1 MTILK
6 IFTYDGVNHHSW
18 SPLSPMIVFLHL
30 NTQNQKMYKEEVC
43 ILLLEATLDWLKCGL
58 KSKCRVQLPLYAL
71 KSIDPLLVEI
81 DLLMTKLGRIKNQ
94 NPLMKPTV
102 IYSKINKQMKRHK
115 E

>member
-1 MTILK
+1 
-6 IFTYDGVNHHSW
+6 
-18 SPLSPMIVFLHL
+18 MIVFLHL

-58 KSKCRVQLPLYAL
+58 KSKCRVQLPLYTL
-71 KSIDPLLVEI
+71 KSRDPHLVEI

-102 IYSKINKQMKRHK
+102 IYSNINK
-115 E
+115 